1 MNLWQEN
8 QEGKGKEENRGRRK
22 HVKPYYGGYTTINA
36 VEMKI
41 LIQYEQLDG
50 NIFENL
56 DETGPVLEKNIT
68 HQKSIQEEI
77 ENPIFPLII
86 KQIKS
91 VV

>member
-1 MNLWQEN
+1 
-8 QEGKGKEENRGRRK
+8 
-22 HVKPYYGGYTTINA
+22 
-36 VEMKI
+36 MKI
-41 LIQYEQLDG
+41 LIQYEQLNG

-56 DETGPVLEKNIT
+56 DEIGPVLEKNIT

-91 VV
+91 IV